1 MNQCDGCMAGIP
13 LVNGLHRMG
22 KEGGYSDP
30 MSCTKKLYESKEH
43 VGGWTWY
50 VRMYKE
56 VHKVEDVD
64 YKALLQQ
71 YIKGV
76 SHEQRLHLESRG

>member
-1 MNQCDGCMAGIP
+1 
-13 LVNGLHRMG
+13 
-22 KEGGYSDP
+22 
-30 MSCTKKLYESKEH
+30 MSKDT

-56 VHKVEDVD
+56 VHQVEDVD

-76 SHEQRLHLESRG
+76 SHTQRVN

>member
-1 MNQCDGCMAGIP
+1 MNKDAVGC
-13 LVNGLHRMG
+13 
-22 KEGGYSDP
+22 
-30 MSCTKKLYESKEH
+30 
-43 VGGWTWY
+43 WTWY

-56 VHKVEDVD
+56 VHKVEEVD

-76 SHEQRLHLESRG
+76 SHERRLHLEPRG

>member
-1 MNQCDGCMAGIP
+1 MSKDTVGC
-13 LVNGLHRMG
+13 
-22 KEGGYSDP
+22 
-30 MSCTKKLYESKEH
+30 
-43 VGGWTWY
+43 WTWY

-56 VHKVEDVD
+56 VHKVEEVD

-76 SHEQRLHLESRG
+76 SHERRLHLEPRG